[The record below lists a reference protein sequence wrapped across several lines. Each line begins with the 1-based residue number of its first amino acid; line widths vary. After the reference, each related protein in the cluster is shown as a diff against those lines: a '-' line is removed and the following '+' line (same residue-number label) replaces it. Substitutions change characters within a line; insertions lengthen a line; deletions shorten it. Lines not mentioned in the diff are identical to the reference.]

1 MTESILLLALLFF
14 AHILGDFYF
23 QPSSWVEDR
32 YNNHL
37 KSARLYQHVLIHA
50 VFVFIILLCA
60 GYSLDIVGYGSAFIF
75 ITHLIIDLVKSHL
88 PRTSTYFFL
97 DQIIHFIMLVIVW
110 GCITGHYDKVIA
122 HVMQKVDYKFVVVLI
137 AYSIVLKPASIII
150 SMLLE
155 QWSEIARGSSFS
167 NESGIT
173 ESISQAEKNDRK
185 SLISAGKIIGMVER
199 VLILT
204 FVLLNQFSGVGFLLA
219 AKSVFRFGD
228 LKETNDH
235 KMTEY
240 VMLGTLL
247 SVTITI
253 CVGLISLFLIK
264 GNLGIKAL
272 F

>member
-1 MTESILLLALLFF
+1 MTESILLLALLFL

-23 QPSSWVEDR
+23 QPSSWVENR
-32 YNNHL
+32 YEKHL
-37 KSARLYQHVLIHA
+37 KSIRLYQHVLIHA
-50 VFVFIILLCA
+50 VFVFTILFCA
-60 GYSLDIVGYGSAFIF
+60 GYSLTIVCYGSAFVLV
-75 ITHLIIDLVKSHL
+75 THLLIDVVKSYL

-97 DQIIHFIMLVIVW
+97 DQVIHLMMLIILW
-110 GCITGHYDKVIA
+110 ACINSDNDKVIA
-122 HVMQKVDYKFVVVLI
+122 HLFQKVDYKFVGVII
-137 AYSIVLKPASIII
+137 AYSLVLKPTSIII

-155 QWSEIARGSSFS
+155 QWSEIAKS
-167 NESGIT
+167 NSNSGQEERRDSIT
-173 ESISQAEKNDRK
+173 TAEGEDIK

-228 LKETNDH
+228 LKEKNDH

-247 SVTITI
+247 SVTITLFI
-253 CVGLISLFLIK
+253 GLITLYIVK
-264 GNLGIKAL
+264 GSLGIK
-272 F
+272 